1 MGLWTLNHFYAIV
14 PAFIIFAG
22 IAILLG
28 FLLKNKSEETKLLPL
43 RIIASSI
50 VLLELAKQ
58 LISLSRGYDLYHLP
72 FHYCSLFIFLLP
84 LHAFAFGKLKKYIDG
99 ITFATTS
106 SLFLFFVIVPTIL
119 YPESAITNV
128 AGNFFDFHTLAFHH
142 LVVLYLFIAI
152 ALGQFK
158 LNLKRDFAV
167 IAIVLSGYVIIAT
180 ILSYTL
186 KVNFQNLRVC
196 NMAAIDN
203 IRVAMNNALGWFGQA
218 IYIFVLFVL
227 TTLFGYLSYFLI
239 GLFYKNV
246 IVRKKKE
253 NKK

>member
-50 VLLELAKQ
+50 VLLEFAKQ

-72 FHYCSLFIFLLP
+72 YHYCSLFIFLLP
-84 LHAFAFGKLKKYIDG
+84 LHAFATPKDKKYING

-106 SLFLFFVIVPTIL
+106 SLFLFFLIVPTIL
-119 YPESAITNV
+119 YPEDAITNV
-128 AGNFFDFHTLAFHH
+128 ASSFFDFHTLAFHH
-142 LVVLYLFIAI
+142 LVVLYLFIAV
-152 ALGQFK
+152 ALKQFN
-158 LNLKRDFAV
+158 LNVKRDFPI
-167 IAIVLSGYVIIAT
+167 IAIVLSSYVIVAT
-180 ILSYTL
+180 ILSYAL
-186 KVNFQNLRVC
+186 KVNFQNLRQC
-196 NMAAIDN
+196 NMEAIDN
-203 IRVAMNNALGWFGQA
+203 IRIAMNEVLGWFGQA
-218 IYIFVLFVL
+218 IYIFILFVL

-246 IVRKKKE
+246 IVIKKKE
-253 NKK
+253 KKK